1 MNFLSDSNSPFR
13 QSLGRFRS
21 DKLAVLGLAGI
32 LFIVLMA
39 LFAPLL
45 ANGRPFIL
53 ISEGAWSFPALRYVF
68 APDTSEI
75 LVEKLFNFC
84 MIWLPFILL
93 TSLLPFM
100 GRWRKTI
107 FILSG
112 LLLLIPFFAVSPRMD
127 KTDWRM
133 ATRAVQAKPFV
144 VFAPVP
150 YGPYEIVGTPYE
162 KPSGRHLFGTD
173 QIGRDVLSRMLYG
186 ARISLAV
193 GLLATGISMLIGIL
207 TGMAAGYYGGRI
219 DMILMRI
226 VEIQICFPTF
236 LLLLILMSILLEY
249 KFKQSILLV
258 IAVLGFTGWTGLCRL
273 VRGEVLKQR
282 SMAYIQSCESLGVPV
297 WRTMFFHLLP
307 NVTAPIIVS
316 FTFDVAGAVM
326 AESGLSFLGFGV
338 KAPTASWGELLRQA
352 FPDPFTYWHLTLWPG
367 IALFITVLAFNFAGE
382 GVRRVLD
389 PKSANE

>member
-1 MNFLSDSNSPFR
+1 MNFLSDRNSPFR

-21 DKLAVLGLAGI
+21 DSLAMLGLGGI
-32 LFIVLMA
+32 LFIFLAA
-39 LFAPLL
+39 LFAPLI
-45 ANGRPFIL
+45 ANGRPFLL
-53 ISEGAWSFPALRYVF
+53 ISGGTCFFPALRYVF

-84 MIWLPFILL
+84 MLYIPFLLFVSVIPFFRNWRKFILL
-93 TSLLPFM
+93 SSALILLLPF
-100 GRWRKTI
+100 
-107 FILSG
+107 FL
-112 LLLLIPFFAVSPRMD
+112 VSPRMD
-127 KTDWRM
+127 KTDWR
-133 ATRAVQAKPFV
+133 AEVAAQQEKPFT

-150 YGPYEIVGTPYE
+150 YGPYEIVGSPYE
-162 KPSGRHLFGTD
+162 KPSSLHFFGTD

-193 GLLATGISMLIGIL
+193 GILATGISMLIGIL
-207 TGMAAGYYGGRI
+207 SGMAAGYYGGRV

-297 WRTMFFHLLP
+297 WRTMLFHLLP

-316 FTFDVAGAVM
+316 FTFDVAGSIM

-367 IALFITVLAFNFAGE
+367 IALFISVLAFNFAGE

-389 PKSANE
+389 PKAANE